1 MSAIPLELEEDK
13 ELLKEATQKYGGEL
27 DAVTLPLVT
36 FEFAA
41 LKASALCGDI
51 TNYAGVWMH
60 AWQVTCR
67 LFSAVQPNARNKGA
81 HPEFFWKHQPIGLLR
96 GRFLTRQ
103 QWFSISKDR
112 LLEAAALYLWLPKIR
127 TNRLDWIFLDA
138 FVLADL
144 VAISEHLL
152 YGTEGMGTQWAVRHA
167 GCSES
172 RYLWLKLQ
180 VRLADIAFYFVAWPA
195 AAYYLFV
202 NDHRVWGLAMAA
214 LWPLVQI
221 FRFMLGLDRWRV
233 RRTTTRMLQHLG
245 NLYRMLGEKTI
256 SPRKLREELD
266 SAAAAGVVFDS
277 AVFTI
282 VDRIVARDP
291 TAFFPY

>member
-1 MSAIPLELEEDK
+1 
-13 ELLKEATQKYGGEL
+13 
-27 DAVTLPLVT
+27 
-36 FEFAA
+36 
-41 LKASALCGDI
+41 
-51 TNYAGVWMH
+51 
-60 AWQVTCR
+60 
-67 LFSAVQPNARNKGA
+67 
-81 HPEFFWKHQPIGLLR
+81 
-96 GRFLTRQ
+96 
-103 QWFSISKDR
+103 
-112 LLEAAALYLWLPKIR
+112 LWLPTIR

-144 VAISEHLL
+144 VAISENLL
-152 YGTEGMGTQWAVRHA
+152 YERESMGTQWAVRHA
-167 GCSES
+167 GGSES

-180 VRLADIAFYFVAWPA
+180 VRLAGIAFHFVAWPA

-202 NDHRVWGLAMAA
+202 NDHRMWALATAA

-221 FRFMLGLDRWRV
+221 FRIGFGLERRRA
-233 RRTTTRMLQHLG
+233 RRTITKMLQHLG